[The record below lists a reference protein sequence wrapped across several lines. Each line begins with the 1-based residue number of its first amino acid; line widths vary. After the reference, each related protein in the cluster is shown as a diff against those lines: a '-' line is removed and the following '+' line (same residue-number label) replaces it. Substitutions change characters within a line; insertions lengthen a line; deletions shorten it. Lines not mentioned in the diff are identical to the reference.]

1 MNINDIKEL
10 VKFIK
15 SNKIGEFSYKKGDE
29 EITIKLWHDGQ
40 VIPSVRFK
48 PDFNRQK
55 EEYIAGVSGME
66 QAKLNR
72 LSLKTIETENIK
84 GNLKEI
90 ISPFVGTFYR
100 SPAPDKPPFVEVNS
114 IVEKNS
120 PVCIVEAM
128 KLMNEIEVDIKCRI
142 VSILAENGQ
151 IVEFGQPL
159 LIIEPF

>member
-29 EITIKLWHDGQ
+29 EITIKLWRGSQ
-40 VIPSVRFK
+40 AAPNAGSRL
-48 PDFNRQK
+48 DFNGQK
-55 EEYIAGVSGME
+55 EYIARISETEQME
-66 QAKLNR
+66 LGR

-84 GNLKEI
+84 GNFKEI

-100 SPAPDKPPFVEVNS
+100 SPTPDKPPFVEANS
-114 IVEKNS
+114 VVEKNS

-159 LIIEPF
+159 LIIEPL